1 MNILKEKDSDK
12 DNIWKVNAEAFE
24 TEAETNL
31 LNALRDSGIPF
42 ISLVAEEDKE
52 IVAHILFTPVEL
64 IDTESIIA

>member
-1 MNILKEKDSDK
+1 MNVRKEKDSDK
-12 DNIWKVNAEAFE
+12 DNIWKVNSEAFE
-24 TEAETNL
+24 TEAEANL